1 VLGEAIYVEL
11 HSFFMIGLVRIISH
25 GQQIVKTDDEVRLD
39 NQVFIL
45 SSSNIGKILLEED
58 IVQDTDVLLQEK
70 LADAAAAEE
79 EDLAIQNFVIS
90 LDDVLPYPTSTSIL
104 KK

>member
-1 VLGEAIYVEL
+1 MLGEAIYVEL

-45 SSSNIGKILLEED
+45 SSSNIGKLLLEEV
-58 IVQDTDVLLQEK
+58 IVQDTDVLLQK
-70 LADAAAAEE
+70 KPVAADAC
-79 EDLAIQNFVIS
+79 
-90 LDDVLPYPTSTSIL
+90 
-104 KK
+104 